1 MISRTLAEKTL
12 LDLGNFEVD
21 RDYSD
26 ATRWQCFYV
35 NCPEI
40 TIEVHWPNEAAGADS
55 ILLRIDLREL
65 QSAVRGEFPTL
76 SSREWEGF
84 KLSALQ
90 ELERVVSRVNELLQ
104 QHPEWCARAA
114 SGEEFDPY
122 DSESEM
128 WETEEMRSV
137 RLGQAIYR
145 RAWAERTPS
154 GEPRKTLG
162 RMRNGGGTPLPLQR
176 FFAGSEFGCAL

>member
-1 MISRTLAEKTL
+1 M
-12 LDLGNFEVD
+12 
-21 RDYSD
+21 
-26 ATRWQCFYV
+26 
-35 NCPEI
+35 
-40 TIEVHWPNEAAGADS
+40 
-55 ILLRIDLREL
+55 
-65 QSAVRGEFPTL
+65 

-114 SGEEFDPY
+114 SGEEFDPH

-145 RAWAERTPS
+145 RALEQLWNGRCAVT
-154 GEPRKTLG
+154 GMG
-162 RMRNGGGTPLPLQR
+162 RMRNGSGTPLPLQR